1 MTKIVIDDIMI
12 RQSDKDSDRII
23 ITNRKQKRSLSFTKD
38 NAFRVAL
45 TLLTFADPVPYK
57 TVEGKNG
64 EVRVVTAAEL
74 AKKEFKLKEG
84 QTDVTNW
91 LAD

>member
-1 MTKIVIDDIMI
+1 MTKVAIDDIVI
-12 RQSDKDSDRII
+12 RQSDKDENRII
-23 ITNRKQKRSLSFTKD
+23 LTNRKQKRSLSFTKE
-38 NAFRVAL
+38 NAFRIAL
-45 TLLTFADPVPYK
+45 TILTFSDPVPYK

-74 AKKEFKLKEG
+74 AKNELKLKPG

-91 LAD
+91 SG

>member
-1 MTKIVIDDIMI
+1 MI
-12 RQSDKDSDRII
+12 RLSDKDENRII
-23 ITNRKQKRSLSFTKD
+23 LTNRKQKRSLSFTKE
-38 NAFRVAL
+38 NAFRIAL

-74 AKKEFKLKEG
+74 AKNELKLKPG

-91 LAD
+91 SG

>member
-1 MTKIVIDDIMI
+1 MSRVVIDDIVV
-12 RQSDKDSDRII
+12 RQSDKDENRII
-23 ITNRKQKRSLSFTKD
+23 LTNRVQKRALSFPRE
-38 NAFRVAL
+38 NAFRIAL

-64 EVRVVTAAEL
+64 EVRVVTEAEL
-74 AKKEFKLKEG
+74 KKKEVKLKEG

-91 LAD
+91 NG